1 MQQRSALT
9 FAKSFLEP
17 FSVDM
22 SEDVMRLPV
31 EVSEGQLAE
40 QLISVTGGQHMSARS
55 DSLATFRS
63 VFAL

>member
-1 MQQRSALT
+1 MRTAELSHLRGKKKCSIAIT

-17 FSVDM
+17 FSIYM

-40 QLISVTGGQHMSARS
+40 QLISVTGDITCQ
-55 DSLATFRS
+55 
-63 VFAL
+63 